1 MNRRQFLQTS
11 SALGLAAGLV
21 TESQANDALPK
32 AKVTDG
38 DNFYKSDK
46 VVEKTVRF
54 HNLYGMQLTGSLFT
68 PKTLA
73 NGAKAPALVISHPF
87 AAVRQQAAVLYAT
100 KLAEAG
106 FVTLAFDQTFWGESD
121 GYPRGAVLPDMY
133 VENFSAGVDYL
144 GMLDNVD
151 RNRIGAL
158 GVCASGAFA
167 VAATKIDPRIR
178 ALAVVSMYDM
188 GEYFRNGV
196 AGDRPKSRRDADL
209 KKAAQD
215 RWTMYETGKPVYGP
229 GQNDP
234 VFVEMAESNDYYR
247 TERGFYAPNDRR
259 TVPAAYAKFAN
270 FYPFNDIESISPR
283 PILFVAGDKAPSRCY
298 TETAYSRAAQPKEL
312 VWVKGANRTDLYD
325 RVGLIPWNRLGEFF
339 TKNLT

>member
-1 MNRRQFLQTS
+1 MNRRQLLQSASGLGLSAGLIS
-11 SALGLAAGLV
+11 SAQAAD
-21 TESQANDALPK
+21 TLPK

-46 VVEKTVRF
+46 VVEKIVRF
-54 HNLYGMQLTGSLFT
+54 HNIYGMQLTGSLFV
-68 PKTLA
+68 PKTLKTQT
-73 NGAKAPALVISHPF
+73 KAPALVISHPF

-106 FVTLAFDQTFWGESD
+106 FITLAFDQSFWGESD

-133 VENFSAGVDYL
+133 AENFSAGVDYL

-158 GVCASGAFA
+158 GICASGAFA

-196 AGDRPKSRRDADL
+196 DGDRPKTRRDTDL
-209 KKAAQD
+209 IRAAKD

-259 TVPAAYAKFAN
+259 TPPAAYTKFMN

-283 PILFVAGDKAPSRCY
+283 PIMFVVGDKAPSRCY
-298 TETAYSRAAQPKEL
+298 TETAYNRAAEPKEL

-325 RVGLIPWNRLGEFF
+325 RVGLIPWVKLSEFF
-339 TKNLT
+339 SKNLK